1 MSQENKRHSRLQSFL
16 DNPSKSMWSLAI
28 PIIAGMGIQ
37 TLYSLVDMFFIGK
50 LGGDAIAAVAFNM
63 PIFFFVMGLSFGLGS
78 GVTASIARFI
88 GSNDKVNADNAAE
101 HSIVIGLLIS
111 TMLTAMGLA
120 YGEKV
125 LTFMGCTPDVLP
137 EAWKYLKVSCYGL
150 SFGILSAFFRSI
162 LAGEGDMKLP
172 MLLAGLGT
180 VFNIILDP
188 IFIFYLDFGVVGAAW
203 ATTISQFI
211 VFIIF
216 AFMLFVKKH
225 SYVQFKMR
233 DFSLSKFIICDIIKV
248 GIPASMSFIV
258 MALGQLVFNRI
269 LVNFSTGAV
278 AAYQI
283 GGRIDMIVFLPIMG
297 IASALTTMVGMF
309 YGANEYDKIKFITKY
324 GISRAIMITSIGS
337 IILYAFAPNVVS
349 FFTKELIIQSIAIG
363 YLRNIAIIFPFISIG
378 LSIGRILQGIGL
390 GMPSLIITIIRV
402 IGVAGPLSY
411 YFTNILNKPIEWIW
425 YAMVISGLM
434 ATMISI
440 VWLRVAFRKLLPAI
454 PK

>member
-1 MSQENKRHSRLQSFL
+1 MCQENKRNSRLQSFL

-88 GSNDKVNADNAAE
+88 GSNDKVNANNSAE
-101 HSIVIGLLIS
+101 HSIVIALLIS
-111 TMLTAMGLA
+111 GILTTVGLL
-120 YGEKV
+120 YGQEV
-125 LTFMGCTPDVLP
+125 LRFMGCTPSVLP
-137 EAWKYLKVSCYGL
+137 DAWKYLKVSCYGL

-162 LAGEGDMKLP
+162 LAGEGEMKLP
-172 MLLAGLGT
+172 MILAGLGT

-188 IFIFYLDFGVVGAAW
+188 IFIFSLNLGVVGAAW

-216 AFMLFVKKH
+216 TFMLFVKKH
-225 SYVQFKMR
+225 SYVQFKMK
-233 DFSLSKFIICDIIKV
+233 DFALSKFIVSDIIKV
-248 GIPASMSFIV
+248 GIPASLSFIV

-269 LVNFSTGAV
+269 LVNYSTAAV
-278 AAYQI
+278 AAYQV

-324 GISRAIMITSIGS
+324 GISRAIIITSIGS

-440 VWLRVAFRKLLPAI
+440 VWLRVAFRKLLPSI

>member
-1 MSQENKRHSRLQSFL
+1 MSQENKRNSRLQSFL

-88 GSNDKVNADNAAE
+88 GSNDKVNADNSAE
-101 HSIVIGLLIS
+101 HSIVIALLIS
-111 TMLTAMGLA
+111 GILTTVGLL
-120 YGEKV
+120 YGQEV
-125 LTFMGCTPDVLP
+125 LRFMGCTPSVLP
-137 EAWKYLKVSCYGL
+137 DAWKYLKVSCYGL

-162 LAGEGDMKLP
+162 LAGEGEMKLP
-172 MLLAGLGT
+172 MILAGLGT

-188 IFIFYLDFGVVGAAW
+188 IFIFSLNLGVVGAAW

-216 AFMLFVKKH
+216 TFMLFVKKH
-225 SYVQFKMR
+225 SYVQFKMK
-233 DFSLSKFIICDIIKV
+233 DFALSKFIVSDIIKV
-248 GIPASMSFIV
+248 GIPASLSFIV

-269 LVNFSTGAV
+269 LVNYSTAAV
-278 AAYQI
+278 AAYQV

-309 YGANEYDKIKFITKY
+309 YGAKEYEKIKFITKY
-324 GISRAIMITSIGS
+324 GISRAIMITSVGS

-349 FFTKELIIQSIAIG
+349 FFTKELFIQSTAIG
-363 YLRNIAIIFPFISIG
+363 YLRKIAIIFPFISIG

-402 IGVAGPLSY
+402 IGVAGPLAY

-434 ATMISI
+434 ATIISI

>member
-1 MSQENKRHSRLQSFL
+1 MSQENKRNSRLQSFL

-88 GSNDKVNADNAAE
+88 GSNDKVNADNSAE
-101 HSIVIGLLIS
+101 HSIVIALLIS
-111 TMLTAMGLA
+111 GILTTVGLL
-120 YGEKV
+120 YGQEV
-125 LTFMGCTPDVLP
+125 LRFMGCTPSVLP
-137 EAWKYLKVSCYGL
+137 DAWKYLKVSCYGL

-162 LAGEGDMKLP
+162 LAGEGEMKLP
-172 MLLAGLGT
+172 MILAGLGT

-188 IFIFYLDFGVVGAAW
+188 IFIFSLNLGVVGAAW

-225 SYVQFKMR
+225 SYVQFKMK
-233 DFSLSKFIICDIIKV
+233 DFALSKFIVSDIIKV
-248 GIPASMSFIV
+248 GIPASLSFIV

-269 LVNFSTGAV
+269 LVNYSTAAV
-278 AAYQI
+278 AAYQV

-309 YGANEYDKIKFITKY
+309 YGAKEYEKIKFITKY
-324 GISRAIMITSIGS
+324 GISRAIMITSVGS

-349 FFTKELIIQSIAIG
+349 FFTKELFIQSTAIG
-363 YLRNIAIIFPFISIG
+363 YLRSIAIIFPFISIG

-402 IGVAGPLSY
+402 IGVAGPLAY

-425 YAMVISGLM
+425 YAMIISGLM
-434 ATMISI
+434 ATIISI